1 MLKTVRFKHPYTG
14 EPRLGLVEGE
24 TVTDLTSVIEEWTC
38 PVTAWSTLHA
48 LGLDPKTYVTRLAQ
62 GSSVHYRYLELLQAN
77 KLLPPVNTKE
87 VWAAGVTYERSRDA
101 RNAETQL
108 SDSVY
113 DRVYESERPELFFK
127 STYERLVP
135 PGQPLGLRSDS
146 KWMVPEPELA
156 VVISK
161 TGDVIGWTLGD
172 DLSSRDIEGENPLY
186 LPQAKIFAGSCSI
199 GPCLLWNTG
208 EEDPLSWSLSL
219 TITRNHEAV
228 FADQVNVRQ
237 LKRTIP
243 ELVSYLLRDNSIP
256 MGTVL
261 LTGTCIV
268 PPDEFTLAPGDQIDI
283 QTDAIGTLT
292 STIRT

>member
-1 MLKTVRFKHPYTG
+1 MLKTIRFKHPNTG
-14 EPRLGLVEGE
+14 ESCLGLLEGD
-24 TVTDLTSVIEEWTC
+24 TVTDLTSVLPEWTC
-38 PVTAWSTLHA
+38 PVTAWSTLNA
-48 LGLDPKTYVTRLAQ
+48 LGLDPETHVYRLAETSKAQ
-62 GSSVHYRYLELLQAN
+62 YGYRGLAEAN
-77 KLLPPVNTKE
+77 LLLPPVYTKE

-101 RNAETQL
+101 RNAETKL
-108 SDSVY
+108 ADSVY
-113 DRVYESERPELFFK
+113 DKVYESERPELFFK

-161 TGDVIGWTLGD
+161 TGDIIGWTLGD

-186 LPQAKIFAGSCSI
+186 LPQAKIFTGSCSI

-208 EEDPLSWSLSL
+208 KEDPLSWSLSL
-219 TITRNHEAV
+219 TITRDKKTV
-228 FADQVNVRQ
+228 FEDMVNVRQ

-243 ELVSYLLRDNSIP
+243 ELVSYLLHDNTIP

-268 PPDEFTLAPGDQIDI
+268 PPDEFTLAPRDQIDI
-283 QTDAIGTLT
+283 KTEAIGTLS
-292 STIRT
+292 STILA